1 MIRDLSLACCAVGL
15 LACGGSQ
22 LPPARMADTQASI
35 SAATAVGAEQHP
47 SAALHL
53 KMARDQ
59 LQEAKGLVDR
69 GKDDQAKLV
78 LDRANADAE
87 LALIITREAEASQRV
102 SKARSQ
108 LEALQ
113 GPSGTPSTTM
123 GMSPGDNHAIR

>member
-1 MIRDLSLACCAVGL
+1 MIRQFTLACVVGL
-15 LACGGSQ
+15 VACGGSQ
-22 LPPARMADTQASI
+22 LPPSRMADTQAAV

-59 LQEAKGLVDR
+59 LQEARGLVDR

-87 LALIITREAEASQRV
+87 LALIITREADASQRV
-102 SKARSQ
+102 SKARAQ
-108 LEALQ
+108 IDALQ
-113 GPSGTPSTTM
+113 GPSGASSPTPRLDQ
-123 GMSPGDNHAIR
+123 GDNHAIH